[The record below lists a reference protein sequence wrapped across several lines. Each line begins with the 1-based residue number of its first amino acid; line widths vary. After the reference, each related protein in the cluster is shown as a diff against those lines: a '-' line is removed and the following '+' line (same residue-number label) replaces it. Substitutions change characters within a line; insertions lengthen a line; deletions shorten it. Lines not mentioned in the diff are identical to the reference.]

1 MLIRRTR
8 VAKSVDAAG
17 LKPVVRRRVRAGSSP
32 APGTKFKGYTD
43 AQGFQREGAPEN
55 WPFGMLKRSEI
66 LARKL
71 RALLDKKEDEPAL
84 L

>member
-1 MLIRRTR
+1 MLIRRT
-8 VAKSVDAAG
+8 
-17 LKPVVRRRVRAGSSP
+17 KPKPALRRRSRSP
-32 APGTKFKGYTD
+32 AFKGYTD

>member
-1 MLIRRTR
+1 MLIRR
-8 VAKSVDAAG
+8 AKP
-17 LKPVVRRRVRAGSSP
+17 KPALRRRSKPP
-32 APGTKFKGYTD
+32 AFKGYTD
-43 AQGFQREGAPEN
+43 EQGFQREGAPEN

-71 RALLDKKEDEPAL
+71 RALLDRKEDEPAL